1 MSKKV
6 LAFDL
11 DDTLTLAKTPIEQPM
26 KGVFEQLLGKFEL
39 CIISGAMFSQI
50 KKQVIDHLKPEN
62 LEHLHIM
69 ASQGTKY
76 WRVIDGEWKAVYA
89 DDLPKEKVDEIFKT
103 LEEATREAG
112 YWEEN
117 PAGEII
123 ENRDNTQVTMSAIGQ
138 KATKEDK
145 YTWDPDHEKRNAIV
159 KIAKTKMPDMEFGIG
174 GTTSIDV
181 TMPGVNKAYGM
192 TKLMEQLNLVKDDIL
207 FFGDMVQPG
216 GNDRPV
222 PEMGIDT
229 IAVRDPKETA
239 NVLQG
244 ILFTKD

>member
-1 MSKKV
+1 MAKKV

-26 KGVFEQLLGKFEL
+26 INIFEQLLGKFEL

-50 KKQVIDHLKPEN
+50 KKQVIDHLGPKN

-76 WRVIDGEWKAVYA
+76 WRLIDDEWQVVYA
-89 DDLPKEKVDEIFKT
+89 DDLPKEKIDQIFKV
-103 LEEATREAG
+103 LEESAREVG
-112 YWEEN
+112 FWEEN
-117 PAGEII
+117 PNGEII

-145 YTWDPDHEKRNAIV
+145 YAWDPDHKKREAIITV
-159 KIAKTKMPDMEFGIG
+159 AKEKMPDMEFNIG

-192 TKLMEQLNLVKDDIL
+192 RKLMENLKVTKTDIL

-222 PEMGIDT
+222 LDMGIET

-244 ILFTKD
+244 ILTTQN